1 MDKYHW
7 SLILF
12 AVLYILAVL
21 ATTILRMC
29 FDRPLPREATAG
41 IVAVL
46 VVVALVRFCCCVTGT
61 QDCPLTIGGMKQT
74 TTIMVATI
82 ILLTLFTFDVP
93 MANVRTKTNYSERP
107 DDEKESNAS
116 PTDIT

>member
-1 MDKYHW
+1 MAKYHW

-12 AVLYILAVL
+12 GALYTVVVLVAM
-21 ATTILRMC
+21 ILRVC

-41 IVAVL
+41 IIGALLVA
-46 VVVALVRFCCCVTGT
+46 ALVRFCCCASGT

-74 TTIMVATI
+74 STLVLATI

-93 MANVRTKTNYSERP
+93 MSKLKTKR
-107 DDEKESNAS
+107 
-116 PTDIT
+116 IH